1 MSVIIIFLNIES
13 LILRSVLVL
22 AGVKGKGWGSI
33 LHEGVLHTYT
43 FRLGYNRILFQIKK
57 K

>member
-22 AGVKGKGWGSI
+22 AGVEGKGWGLS
-33 LHEGVLHTYT
+33 LHEGVSHTYT
-43 FRLGYNRILFQIKK
+43 FRLGYNRILFHI
-57 K
+57 